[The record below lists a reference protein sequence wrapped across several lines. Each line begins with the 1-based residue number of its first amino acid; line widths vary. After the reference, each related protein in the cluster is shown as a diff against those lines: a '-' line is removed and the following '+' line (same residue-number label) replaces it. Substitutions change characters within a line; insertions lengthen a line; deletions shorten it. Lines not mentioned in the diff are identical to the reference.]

1 MKMTQEKREEKSFED
16 LIKILQT
23 MYNQAIKNKRV
34 VSKLRVAN
42 NFLSDLV
49 KELEKKI
56 GRASCRE
63 RV

>member
-1 MKMTQEKREEKSFED
+1 MKMTKEQREEKSFED

-34 VSKLRVAN
+34 VSKLRGAN

-49 KELEKKI
+49 KELEKKHNEKI
-56 GRASCRE
+56 
-63 RV
+63 

>member
-1 MKMTQEKREEKSFED
+1 MKMTKEQREEKSFED
-16 LIKILQT
+16 LIKISQT

-49 KELEKKI
+49 KELEKKHN
-56 GRASCRE
+56 E
-63 RV
+63 KV

>member
-1 MKMTQEKREEKSFED
+1 MKMTKEQREEKSFEH

-34 VSKLRVAN
+34 ISKLRVAN

-49 KELEKKI
+49 KELEKKHNEKI
-56 GRASCRE
+56 
-63 RV
+63 